1 MTIVALAMVGIMMTG
16 CANDDDTIGA
26 PQPENPNKTVTMT
39 TTISREGGNGA
50 TTRALTAEG
59 HKTFVAGDK
68 IAVIYKNT
76 SGETVK
82 VVSEALQDNGDITNS
97 GKKARFTVTL
107 TDPTADGAVR
117 YIYPAAMAK
126 ESVATDATV
135 NNDDDTVNYD
145 NLKSQDGTLAL
156 LATNLDLS
164 IFDGNLSGT
173 QLPASVT
180 LSNQLAILELT
191 VKNASGTPV
200 NGSVTKLSVF
210 DGTNVYK
217 ISRSAAA
224 ELIYVALRPVASDK
238 TIHFCA
244 TDGTTNYRKSV
255 VLENN
260 PLERNNI
267 YPVNISTTE
276 TTGTALEFLTA
287 DYEAQDGD
295 ILSGILLGKYA
306 ISTASTAANG
316 AAITVTLDG
325 VDINHH
331 YAISIKVPGINCQGN
346 TNLVLADGSKNYVK
360 APGAFHAGI
369 FIAKDKTLTI
379 SGGSLTAV
387 GRGNS
392 SDGGHGG
399 AGIGGYN
406 DRDGGNIVIAGGT
419 INAQGGWC
427 AAGIGSGDANNKDN
441 SSGAITIS
449 GGNVTATGGHYAAG
463 IGTGY
468 AYKKRNKCG
477 DITISGGTVTATG
490 GRYAAGIGTGYADG
504 STNYNGHAICGK
516 ITIENTVT
524 LVTAT
529 KGSNHSNICS
539 IGKGNTTYGTQSC
552 GTITI
557 GGTVYWDKKE
567 NSAEYEYK
575 NGGDTYLKTSPLVYE
590 PQH

>member
-1 MTIVALAMVGIMMTG
+1 MVGIMMTG
-16 CANDDDTIGA
+16 CANDDDTIEA

-39 TTISREGGNGA
+39 TTISLEGGNGA
-50 TTRALTAEG
+50 TTRALDAAG
-59 HKTFVAGDK
+59 HKTFAAGDQ

-107 TDPTADGAVR
+107 TDPAADGAVR
-117 YIYPAAMAK
+117 YIYPAAMAAAT
-126 ESVATDATV
+126 VATSSDINADA
-135 NNDDDTVNYD
+135 NVNYAA
-145 NLKSQDGTLAL
+145 LATQDGTLAS

-191 VKNASGTPV
+191 VKNASGSSV

-224 ELIYVALRPVASDK
+224 GLIYVALRPVSSDK

-255 VLENN
+255 TSKTLS
-260 PLERNNI
+260 RNNI
-267 YPVNISTTE
+267 YPVYLSTTE

-295 ILSGILLGKYA
+295 ILSGILLGEYA
-306 ISTASTAANG
+306 ISTASTAANA
-316 AAITVTLDG
+316 AAITVTLNG

-331 YAISIKVPGINCQGN
+331 YASSINAPGIKCQGN
-346 TNLVLADGSKNYVK
+346 TNLVLADGSVNYV
-360 APGAFHAGI
+360 AASTGGYAGV
-369 FIAKDKTLTI
+369 FIKGDRTLTI
-379 SGGSLTAV
+379 SGSGTLTAV
-387 GRGNS
+387 GKG
-392 SDGGHGG
+392 DIGLAG
-399 AGIGGYN
+399 AGIGATDKN
-406 DRDGGNIVIAGGT
+406 SNIKITDGT
-419 INAQGGWC
+419 ITATGGGG
-427 AAGIGSGDANNKDN
+427 AAGIGCCCD
-441 SSGAITIS
+441 
-449 GGNVTATGGHYAAG
+449 
-463 IGTGY
+463 TGY
-468 AYKKRNKCG
+468 SVYCG
-477 DITISGGTVTATG
+477 DITISGGTVTANG
-490 GRYAAGIGTGYADG
+490 GGMYAAGIGTGYSNKKNNKCGNITISGGTVTATGGYQAAGIGGGFAMSDG
-504 STNYNGHAICGK
+504 LNIHVQCGS

-524 LVTAT
+524 LVKAT
-529 KGSNHSNICS
+529 KGTQSICS
-539 IGKGNTTYGTQSC
+539 IGKGNNIQSC

-567 NSAEYEYK
+567 NSSEYEYK
-575 NGGDTYLKTSPLVYE
+575 NGGDTYLTSSPLEYK

>member
-1 MTIVALAMVGIMMTG
+1 MVGTMMTG
-16 CANDDDTIGA
+16 CANDDVTIEA

-39 TTISREGGNGA
+39 TTISREGGDGA
-50 TTRALTAEG
+50 TTRALDAAG
-59 HKTFVAGDK
+59 HKTFAADDQ

-82 VVSEALQDNGDITNS
+82 VVSEALKDNGDITNS

-107 TDPTADGAVR
+107 TDPAADGTVR
-117 YIYPAAMAK
+117 YIYPAAMAAAT
-126 ESVATDATV
+126 VATSSDVNADA
-135 NNDDDTVNYD
+135 NVNYAA
-145 NLKSQDGTLAL
+145 LATQDGTLAS

-191 VKNASGTPV
+191 VKNAKGSSV

-217 ISRSAAA
+217 ISRTAAT
-224 ELIYVALRPVASDK
+224 EFIYVALRPVASDK

-260 PLERNNI
+260 PFERNNI
-267 YPVNISTTE
+267 YPVNLSTTE

-287 DYEAQDGD
+287 DYTMQDGD

-316 AAITVTLDG
+316 AAITVTLNG

-331 YAISIKVPGINCQGN
+331 YPIPIHVPGINCQGN
-346 TNLVLADGSKNYVK
+346 TNLVLAEGSVNYV
-360 APGAFHAGI
+360 AASTGGYAGV
-369 FIAKDKTLTI
+369 FIKGDRTLTI
-379 SGGSLTAV
+379 SGSGSLTAV
-387 GRGNS
+387 GRGT
-392 SDGGHGG
+392 DTGDHGG

-406 DRDGGNIVIAGGT
+406 NQDGGNIVIAGGI
-419 INAQGGWC
+419 INAQGGIS
-427 AAGIGSGDANNKDN
+427 AAGIGSGYANNRDN

-468 AYKKRNKCG
+468 AYNKKRNKCG

-490 GRYAAGIGTGYADG
+490 GRHAAGIGTGYADG
-504 STNYNGHAICGK
+504 STNNEGYAICGK

-524 LVTAT
+524 LVKAT
-529 KGSNHSNICS
+529 KGSNNSIICS
-539 IGKGNTTYGTQSC
+539 IGKGSASYGTQSC

-567 NSAEYEYK
+567 NSSEYEYK
-575 NGGDTYLKTSPLVYE
+575 NGGDTYLKTSPLEYK

>member
-1 MTIVALAMVGIMMTG
+1 MVGTMMTG
-16 CANDDDTIGA
+16 CANDDVTIEA

-39 TTISREGGNGA
+39 MTISREGGDGA

-59 HKTFVAGDK
+59 HKTFEAGDQ
-68 IAVIYKNT
+68 IAIIYKNT

-82 VVSEALQDNGDITNS
+82 VLSETLQDNGDITNS

-107 TDPTADGAVR
+107 TDPAADGAVR
-117 YIYPAAMAK
+117 YIYPAAMAAAT
-126 ESVATDATV
+126 VATSSDVNADA
-135 NNDDDTVNYD
+135 NVNYAA
-145 NLKSQDGTLAL
+145 LATQDGTLAS

-180 LSNQLAILELT
+180 LYNQLAILELT
-191 VKNASGTPV
+191 VKNASGSSV

-217 ISRSAAA
+217 IIDRSAVA
-224 ELIYVALRPVASDK
+224 EPIYVALRPVASDK

-267 YPVNISTTE
+267 YPVNLSTTE
-276 TTGTALEFLTA
+276 TTGIALEFLTGN
-287 DYEAQDGD
+287 YEAQNGD

-316 AAITVTLDG
+316 TAITVTLDG

-331 YAISIKVPGINCQGN
+331 YPISIHAPGINCQGN
-346 TNLVLADGSKNYVK
+346 INLVLVDGSVNYIT
-360 APGAFHAGI
+360 ASTGGYAGV
-369 FIAKDKTLTI
+369 FIKGDRTLTI
-379 SGGSLTAV
+379 SGNGSLTAT
-387 GRGNS
+387 GKGNS
-392 SDGGHGG
+392 SSSSGG
-399 AGIGGYN
+399 AGIGGGRDSSY
-406 DRDGGNIVIAGGT
+406 DGGNIVIAGGT
-419 INAQGGWC
+419 INAQGGWGG
-427 AAGIGSGDANNKDN
+427 AGIGNGTHN
-441 SSGAITIS
+441 SDRKCGYITIS
-449 GGNVTATGGHYAAG
+449 NGNVTAKGGYFAAG

-468 AYKKRNKCG
+468 ANDNQNQCG
-477 DITISGGTVTATG
+477 SITISGGTVTASG
-490 GRYAAGIGTGYADG
+490 GPKAAGIGGGYV
-504 STNYNGHAICGK
+504 NGNKDKSRVSCGT
-516 ITIENTVT
+516 ITIGNTVT
-524 LVTAT
+524 LVTAMWGT
-529 KGSNHSNICS
+529 GGTHS
-539 IGKGNTTYGTQSC
+539 IGKGDKNIGTQSC

-557 GGTVYWDKKE
+557 GGTVYWDG
-567 NSAEYEYK
+567 SSYQ
-575 NGGDTYLKTSPLVYE
+575 NGGGTYLKTSPLEYK

>member
-1 MTIVALAMVGIMMTG
+1 MVGTMMTG
-16 CANDDDTIGA
+16 CANDDVTIEA

-39 TTISREGGNGA
+39 TTISREGGDGA

-59 HKTFVAGDK
+59 HKTFEAGDQ

-82 VVSEALQDNGDITNS
+82 VLSETLQDNGDITNS

-107 TDPTADGAVR
+107 TDPAADGTVR
-117 YIYPAAMAK
+117 YIYPAAMAAAT
-126 ESVATDATV
+126 VATSSDVNADA
-135 NNDDDTVNYD
+135 NVNYAA
-145 NLKSQDGTLAL
+145 LATQDGTLAS

-191 VKNASGTPV
+191 VKNASGSSV

-217 ISRSAAA
+217 IIDRSAVA
-224 ELIYVALRPVASDK
+224 EPIYVALRPVASDK

-260 PLERNNI
+260 PFERNNI
-267 YPVNISTTE
+267 YPVNLSTTE

-287 DYEAQDGD
+287 DYTMQDGD

-316 AAITVTLDG
+316 AAITVTLNG
-325 VDINHH
+325 VDIHHH
-331 YAISIKVPGINCQGN
+331 YAISIHVPGINCQGN
-346 TNLVLADGSKNYVK
+346 TNLVLADGSVNYV
-360 APGAFHAGI
+360 AASTGGYAGV
-369 FIAKDKTLTI
+369 FIKGDRTLTI
-379 SGGSLTAV
+379 SGDGSLTAV
-387 GRGNS
+387 GRGN
-392 SDGGHGG
+392 DTGDRGG

-406 DRDGGNIVIAGGT
+406 DQDGGNIVIAGGI
-419 INAQGGWC
+419 INAQGGWF
-427 AAGIGSGDANNKDN
+427 AAGIGSGYADKRDN
-441 SSGAITIS
+441 TSGA
-449 GGNVTATGGHYAAG
+449 
-463 IGTGY
+463 
-468 AYKKRNKCG
+468 
-477 DITISGGTVTATG
+477 ITISGGTVTATG
-490 GRYAAGIGTGYADG
+490 GYYAAGIGTGYACKETNQCGNITISGGTVTAKGGNNAAGIGTGYADG
-504 STNYNGHAICGK
+504 STNNEGYAICGK

-524 LVTAT
+524 LVKAT
-529 KGSNHSNICS
+529 KGSNNSIICS
-539 IGKGNTTYGTQSC
+539 IGKGYASYGTQSC

-567 NSAEYEYK
+567 NSSEYEYK
-575 NGGDTYLKTSPLVYE
+575 NGGGTYLKTSPLEYK